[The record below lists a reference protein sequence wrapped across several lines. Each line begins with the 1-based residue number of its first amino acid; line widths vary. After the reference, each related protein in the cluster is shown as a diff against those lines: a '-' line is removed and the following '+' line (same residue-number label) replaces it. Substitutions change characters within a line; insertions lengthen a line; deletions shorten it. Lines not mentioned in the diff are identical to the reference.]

1 MHKSSKILF
10 RIYPAVTNADK
21 TEWRVGRVLWGGG
34 YCQFEDRKQT
44 KSDVTPAILSRA
56 FGSTIHRL
64 ESAIWPTAS
73 HLQSPAVESDL
84 APLNRLSSRTEP
96 TCMDG
101 AFSYRNGNIRQRTIH
116 TTMVVML

>member
-1 MHKSSKILF
+1 MQT
-10 RIYPAVTNADK
+10 RRND
-21 TEWRVGRVLWGGG
+21 VLVESCGGG

-64 ESAIWPTAS
+64 ESAIWPSAS